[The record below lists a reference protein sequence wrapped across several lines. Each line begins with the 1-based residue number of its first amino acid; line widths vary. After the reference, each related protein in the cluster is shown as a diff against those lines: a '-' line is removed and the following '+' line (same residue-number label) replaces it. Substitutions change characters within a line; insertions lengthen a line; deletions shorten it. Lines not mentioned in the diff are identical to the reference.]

1 MTDRR
6 SPHKVAAARA
16 WDRFVSANDP
26 IIAASG
32 IPNAYLT
39 SAEHFDDFLMHGYLA
54 HHPDDTDFK
63 IESLSTDQ
71 YGKLVLL
78 VESYFAA
85 GYEWFTPVALRSP
98 EQHRLGSRFGAS
110 GAR

>member
-6 SPHKVAAARA
+6 SPNIAAARA
-16 WDRFVSANDP
+16 WDRFVSANAP

-32 IPNAYLT
+32 IP
-39 SAEHFDDFLMHGYLA
+39 SACLASPDHFDDFLLHGRLA
-54 HHPDDTDFK
+54 HHADDTDFR
-63 IESLSTDQ
+63 IESVDADR

-85 GYEWFTPVALRSP
+85 GYEWVTPTVLRP
-98 EQHRLGSRFGAS
+98 AERERLSSRFGD
-110 GAR
+110 GE